1 MSDHIDP
8 TDHAAL
14 SAWRDNHKNTY
25 IESGGVHGHVIDL
38 REMGAYR
45 FSTMLLLRC
54 TGRKSGRSIIT
65 PLHYSNV
72 KGEVVIVGS
81 NGGGPTDPQWYHNIV
96 AGGPVAFQVGTQAF
110 EASWR
115 EPPSDTER
123 DKLWEFM
130 IEMSP
135 HYAMYRTMTTRRIP
149 LILLTAGEEIPVFTH
164 DDEARP

>member
-1 MSDHIDP
+1 MSEAIDP
-8 TDHAAL
+8 ADRAAL
-14 SAWRDNHKNTY
+14 TKWRDDHKNAY
-25 IESGGVHGHVIDL
+25 LESGGARGHVIDL
-38 REMGAYR
+38 RAMGAYR

-110 EASWR
+110 QATWR
-115 EPPSDTER
+115 EPATDQER
-123 DKLWEFM
+123 DQLWDFM
-130 IEMSP
+130 SEMSP

-149 LILLTAGEEIPVFTH
+149 LVLLSAGEEIPVFSAA
-164 DDEARP
+164 DESGA